1 MNICYYGRM
10 RVDGIRKDNL
20 AMNNFLKKK
29 AWWDSLHTDLQELL
43 MESFFL
49 IDALQSPGKLAT
61 SQARLAFRDYAFVVF
76 PAAKAY
82 EGFLKTLFLDLGFIS
97 KEDFFGKR
105 LRIGKILNPFLET
118 RIREKEGVYD
128 KIVEYCGGSRLADTL
143 WDTWKTC
150 RNLLFHWF
158 PNEKN
163 AVDFNEAKML
173 VEKIINTIDLAFKE
187 CKIDR
192 VEQ

>member
-1 MNICYYGRM
+1 M